1 MRFGL
6 LGPLAVWT
14 TDGAPVNVPDLK
26 VRVLLADLLA
36 HQGRPVPVDRLVDD
50 LWGERPP
57 ANPSGA
63 LQTKVWQLRRALN
76 DAEAGGRDLVVSR
89 PPGYLL
95 HAPGQT
101 DADRFDALVERA
113 TGTPAWP
120 ARVTLLDEALAL
132 WRGPVLADF
141 ADEPFTR
148 ALATRLEEQ
157 RLVAVE
163 ERAAAR
169 LALGEHQLLVGEL
182 ADLVVQ
188 HPFRER
194 ARALQL
200 RALYR
205 AGRQGEALASYAR
218 FRRQL
223 ADELGLDPGPELVA
237 LHRAILAHDPVL
249 LADAPAATA
258 VLTGRAGLR
267 TDPNQSAG
275 PGGAGGRRDPGGA
288 SGAGGGD
295 GPAGPDGPRGAD
307 DSLTRSLWSAG
318 STNTPPPAGS
328 GRVPPRTN
336 LPAPLT
342 PLVGRAEAVRH
353 VHDLLRVERLITLV
367 GPGGVGKTRLA
378 VEAAHQLAEAYPD
391 GVWLVELA
399 SLRPD
404 DPAALAGSLLAVLGI
419 REATGADRGPTGA
432 PATPADRLVDVL
444 RGRSLLLVLDNCEHV
459 VEPVAELAQRVLPH
473 APGVR
478 LLATS
483 QDPLGVAGERVWPV
497 PPLELPDP
505 EVTEPE
511 VLARSS
517 AVQLFVARAAAA
529 VPGFALDAAN
539 ARAVAELCRRLDAVP
554 LALEL
559 AATRVRALG
568 VHGLVDRLDD
578 RFRLLSGGHRG
589 APPRQQTLRAM
600 IDWSWELLS
609 DPERVVLRRLAAH
622 ADGCTVEAAE
632 AVCADRELPAGDVL
646 GLLVRLVDRSLVA
659 MTEGA
664 GEPRYRLLE
673 SVAEYCLARLREAD
687 EVAVVRRRHR
697 RHYVELARRADEE
710 LRGSAQRRWLAQLD
724 QETANLRLALDG
736 ALADGDAAGALE
748 LTTALAWYR
757 YLRGRLRE
765 ARRSIE
771 AALAVP
777 GTVPAS
783 LRAAAT
789 CWRAGLALLEAGG
802 DHAPLVGPALAGWP
816 PDEDPAGRARAACF
830 LGLALLNTG
839 DVATSQELVDDA
851 LAQFERLGDRWG
863 VAIALSLRAGHAQS
877 RGDLEAASRDGA
889 RSVALFRELGDRW
902 GQLQGSFALTSRA
915 EAVGDYPEATRLH
928 REGLR
933 MAEELGLWLE
943 ASDRLSGLG
952 RIALLSGDYDRAR
965 EFHERALRL
974 AAEQNFKP
982 GELYAQIGLGLGAR
996 REGRLDAAEELL
1008 RGVLEWTRQPGLDA
1022 DVVRAL
1028 LLAELGFVAEQRGG
1042 ARSAHELHAEAFDVA
1057 TATGDP
1063 RAQALALEGL
1073 AGSATLDGRPA
1084 DAARLLGAA
1093 AMARASVGAPLP
1105 AGERGDVDRI
1115 TGAARAA
1122 LGAAAFAG
1130 EFERGTALSPAE
1142 AYRSLVA
1149 GLPRP
1154 A

>member
-14 TDGAPVNVPDLK
+14 TDGAPVTVPDLK

-36 HQGRPVPVDRLVDD
+36 HQGRPVPVDRLVED
-50 LWGERPP
+50 LWGERRP

-76 DAEAGGRDLVVSR
+76 DAEAGGRDAVVSR

-95 HAPGQT
+95 RTAPGQT
-101 DADRFDALVERA
+101 DADRFGALVERA
-113 TGTPAWP
+113 TGTAAPP
-120 ARVTLLDEALAL
+120 ARVALLDEALAL

-148 ALATRLEEQ
+148 PLAARLEEQ

-163 ERAAAR
+163 ERAEAR
-169 LALGEHQLLVGEL
+169 LLLGEHQLLVGEL
-182 ADLVVQ
+182 ADLVAR

-205 AGRQGEALASYAR
+205 AGRQGEALESYAR

-223 ADELGLDPGPELVA
+223 AEELGLDPGPELVA
-237 LHRAILAHDPVL
+237 LHRAILAHDPAL
-249 LADAPAATA
+249 LADQLGSGDRSGPSGGSDQGGPSGASDQGGPSGGS
-258 VLTGRAGLR
+258 GRSGGSDGSGR
-267 TDPNQSAG
+267 SG
-275 PGGAGGRRDPGGA
+275 PGDP
-288 SGAGGGD
+288 SGAE
-295 GPAGPDGPRGAD
+295 PSGAD
-307 DSLTRSLWSAG
+307 DPLA
-318 STNTPPPAGS
+318 PPRPAGA
-328 GRVPPRTN
+328 GRVMPRTN
-336 LPAPLT
+336 MPAPLT

-353 VHDLLRVERLITLV
+353 VHELLRVERLLTLV

-378 VEAAHQLAEAYPD
+378 VEAAHQLVEAYPD

-459 VEPVAELAQRVLPH
+459 VEPVAELAQRMLPH

-517 AVQLFVARAAAA
+517 AVQLFVARATAAA
-529 VPGFALDAAN
+529 PGFALDAAN
-539 ARAVAELCRRLDAVP
+539 ARDVAELCRRLDAVP

-568 VHGLVDRLDD
+568 VHGLVTRLDD

-609 DPERVVLRRLAAH
+609 DPERVVLRRIAAH
-622 ADGCTVEAAE
+622 ADGCTLEAAE
-632 AVCADRELPAGDVL
+632 AVCADPDLPADEVL
-646 GLLVRLVDRSLVA
+646 GLLVRLVDRSLVV

-697 RHYVELARRADEE
+697 RHYLELARRADDE
-710 LRGSAQRRWLAQLD
+710 LRGSAQRRWLARLD
-724 QETANLRLALDG
+724 QETANLRRALDG
-736 ALADGDAAGALE
+736 ALADDDAAGALE
-748 LTTALAWYR
+748 LATALAWYR

-777 GTVPAS
+777 GSVPAS
-783 LRAAAT
+783 VRAAAT

-802 DHAPLVGPALAGWP
+802 DHAPLVAPALAGWP
-816 PDEDPAGRARAACF
+816 PDEDPAGRARATCF

-839 DVATSQELVDDA
+839 DVTTSQELVDDA
-851 LAQFERLGDRWG
+851 LAQFEKLGDRWG
-863 VAIALSLRAGHAQS
+863 VATALSLRAGHAQS
-877 RGDLEAASRDGA
+877 RGDLEAASRDSA

-902 GQLQGSFALTSRA
+902 GQLQASFALTTRA
-915 EAVGDYPEATRLH
+915 EATGDYPEAARLH

-1008 RGVLEWTRQPGLDA
+1008 RGVLAWTRQPGLDA

-1028 LLAELGFVAEQRGG
+1028 LLAELGFVAEQRGA
-1042 ARSAHELHAEAFDVA
+1042 ARDAHELHAEAFEVA
-1057 TATGDP
+1057 TAIGDP

-1073 AGSATLDGRPA
+1073 AGTATLDGRHG

-1115 TGAARAA
+1115 TQAARDA
-1122 LGAAAFAG
+1122 LGPTAFTE
-1130 EFERGTALSPAE
+1130 EFDRGTVLTPAE